1 MWIKRDFRITKIVND
16 YNMSNA
22 VERLRK
28 YEAPTPSRWREEAE
42 WRRAN
47 KAWLRRSQT
56 VAMKMLDRMD
66 EMHWTQ
72 QRVAA
77 MLGCSQQYVSRIVKG
92 SENLSL
98 EMLSKIEDV
107 LGVNVFYDLHHD
119 KQR

>member
-1 MWIKRDFRITKIVND
+1 MWIEIVSWNTKRVNESD
-16 YNMSNA
+16 MSNA

-28 YEAPTPSRWREEAE
+28 FESPTPSRWREEAE

-47 KAWLRRSQT
+47 QAWLRRSQA
-56 VAMKMLDRMD
+56 VAIKILDRME

-72 QRVAA
+72 HQVAA

-107 LGVNVFYDLHHD
+107 LGLKVFA
-119 KQR
+119 